1 VEDGKGL
8 HLTSTSHKCWLDID
22 RERAERYSQKLAV
35 SRDTA
40 KKRLEGLQNRL
51 SNKNYVHQAPKQLV
65 EETKQQIV
73 TTQTLI
79 ENIEKE
85 LARFA

>member
-1 VEDGKGL
+1 VL
-8 HLTSTSHKCWLDID
+8 SDIL
-22 RERAERYSQKLAV
+22 KNWPLAV
-35 SRDTA
+35 TTA